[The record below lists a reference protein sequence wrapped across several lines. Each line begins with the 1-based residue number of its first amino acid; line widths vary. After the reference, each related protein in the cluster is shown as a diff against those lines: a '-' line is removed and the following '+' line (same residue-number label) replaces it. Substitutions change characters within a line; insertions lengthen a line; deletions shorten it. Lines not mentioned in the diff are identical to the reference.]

1 MNNMSNKIIL
11 LFRKEN
17 VMDIVNTECGKCCY
31 VQCGMDAD
39 KEKECH
45 CDNQEGHNC
54 YSCKC
59 KSMCF

>member
-1 MNNMSNKIIL
+1 
-11 LFRKEN
+11 
-17 VMDIVNTECGKCCY
+17 MDIVNTECGKCCY

-59 KSMCF
+59 KSICF